1 MKLLRHQQPV
11 MAGGD
16 AFSDAK
22 PTPTR
27 STWCSS
33 SSTDPRWRP
42 SSPPSAPESW
52 SSCSRTLFLRCDES
66 KAKTDTSA
74 MEAQNGKDSQVK

>member
-1 MKLLRHQQPV
+1 MKLLRHQQPA

-27 STWCSS
+27 SMWWSS

-74 MEAQNGKDSQVK
+74 MEARNGKDSQVK